1 MGRVILAP
9 FENLAPE
16 WVVPEMFVIFLATIA
31 ADASLRGGATPR
43 GMAAATRAAV
53 LRQAAASASTIL
65 ATAALAAPWPDP
77 AIAWEDVQDI
87 GAVEE
92 PAR

>member
-1 MGRVILAP
+1 M
-9 FENLAPE
+9 
-16 WVVPEMFVIFLATIA
+16 
-31 ADASLRGGATPR
+31 S
-43 GMAAATRAAV
+43 
-53 LRQAAASASTIL
+53 QAR
-65 ATAALAAPWPDP
+65 TAALAAPWPDP